1 MNNIKYIIII
11 ALIIVFI
18 LYISS
23 NYINKF
29 PEHIQ
34 ILQTSLENFFDDLLL
49 EKQPLIIQDRI
60 KNIYQFIDLI
70 KFMYSTKMDLINKD
84 IPEKYQNKMF
94 INKYRY
100 LLIYNN
106 IDNLETIEEKDE
118 EGVITNSY
126 DKEIPINVYIS
137 LPNDISS
144 EDYKIL
150 KKYTIYDITNINPIE
165 YEDKTKFVIIK
176 LYPYQTLILPY
187 KWMYYTEKPLHTI
200 YLNDT
205 LYNIFRHF

>member
-1 MNNIKYIIII
+1 MNNIKYIFII
-11 ALIIVFI
+11 ALIIIFI
-18 LYISS
+18 IYISS

-70 KFMYSTKMDLINKD
+70 KYMYSTKIDLVNKA
-84 IPEKYQNKMF
+84 IPDKYNEKMF

-100 LLIYNN
+100 LVIYNN
-106 IDNLETIEEKDE
+106 IDNFENIDEKDD
-118 EGVITNSY
+118 EGIVINSY
-126 DKEIPINVYIS
+126 NKEIPINVYIS
-137 LPNDISS
+137 LPNDIDIS
-144 EDYKIL
+144 EYNIL
-150 KKYTIYDITNINPIE
+150 KKYTIYDITDINPID
-165 YEDKTKFVIIK
+165 YEDKSKIVIIK

-187 KWMYYTEKPLHTI
+187 KWLFYTEKPLHTI

-205 LYNIFRHF
+205 LYNIFKHF